1 MLGIANETI
10 SYFFSST
17 AANSQANLDS
27 LAGTI
32 LGQGID
38 WYQKGDYNRALNAFK
53 RSAAL
58 SPFSDNSAKAYD
70 YMGLSYLKLEKTE
83 EAIKVYREAIR
94 LYPSNADLQMSLGDI
109 YLAEERQEEALK
121 AYEAAV
127 KLDPTNAETRYSLG
141 QSLLTA
147 GRLNEARQQF
157 VQVVR
162 LTPSSAAGYYGLGQ
176 TARLEGQYE
185 EAVFQLNKAIRV
197 NAGFEKAYLELG
209 YAYADTGDF
218 YSASQQVDQLS
229 ARKSSQVATL
239 QVYINNARQ
248 PKMLAAQS
256 PDGFNPAL
264 GPATQ
269 VSSLNPIL
277 ETPGRSK
284 IFSMKIAFSK
294 DMDQSSILD
303 HDNWRIAR
311 ASLGE
316 NRGVYNGGLATTSAE
331 AVISSKPLWVTYDNQ
346 TNTATVR
353 FRISQNSHGDATID
367 PAHIVF
373 KFQGMDAYGRAMDAE
388 ADEYSG
394 FSRIA

>member
-1 MLGIANETI
+1 MLGISNETI

-38 WYQKGDYNRALNAFK
+38 WYQKGDYDRALNAFK

-83 EAIKVYREAIR
+83 EAIKVYKEAIR

-127 KLDPTNAETRYSLG
+127 QLDPTNAETRYSLG

-147 GRLNEARQQF
+147 GRFNEARQQF
-157 VQVVR
+157 AQAVR
-162 LTPSSAAGYYGLGQ
+162 LTPLSAAGYYGLGQ
-176 TARLEGQYE
+176 TARLEGQYQ
-185 EAVFQLNKAIRV
+185 EAALQLNKAIRV
-197 NAGFEKAYLELG
+197 NAGFEKAYVELG
-209 YAYADTGDF
+209 YTYADMGDF
-218 YSASQQVDQLS
+218 YSASEQVNQLS
-229 ARKSSQVATL
+229 ARESSQAATL
-239 QVYINNARQ
+239 QVYINNARE

-264 GPATQ
+264 GPATRGA
-269 VSSLNPIL
+269 SLDESL
-277 ETPGRSK
+277 EAAGSSK
-284 IFSMKIAFSK
+284 IFSMRFSFSK
-294 DMDQSSILD
+294 DMDQSSIMD
-303 HDNWRIAR
+303 HDNWRISR

-316 NRGVYNGGLATTSAE
+316 NRGVYNGGLAPSSAE
-331 AVISSKPLWVTYDNQ
+331 VAIASKPLWVTYDTE

-353 FRISQNSHGDATID
+353 FRISQNADGDATID

-373 KFQGMDAYGRAMDAE
+373 KFQGMDAYGKAMDAG
-388 ADEYSG
+388 ADEYGG